1 MKKRII
7 LLILFAISV
16 CFISIPVNAANN
28 RENDSSED
36 VAEIYDEQLKA
47 SGADRL
53 YSSLPEETQKMLADM
68 GISTFDYESMDSMKA
83 AGIFNQA
90 AELIGEK
97 ASGPLGTLALCFGI
111 MLICSLVEGTDIT
124 VGDKTLEGVS
134 SAVGALCICTA
145 IVIPMCGMISRAVEI
160 INGASGFILLYVPIM
175 TGLMATSGHEI
186 SAGSYYTMLMGAG
199 QIITQLSSKLIAPIM
214 NVFLALSVTSS
225 LSPKLNLSS
234 LCTMLHKCAKWV
246 LTLVMSMFVTVLS
259 AQTFVST
266 SLDNVSKRALRFT
279 VSSFVPVVGG
289 VLSESLT
296 AFSGSLELL
305 KSGAGVFVIIA
316 AACIFLPILIECML
330 WQFSLFIL
338 TSASDILGLGRMK
351 SVYGTISTVA
361 SMLMAILL
369 CILTIFIIS
378 TVIILMVGK

>member
-7 LLILFAISV
+7 ILIFLTLSV
-16 CFISIPVNAANN
+16 CFISIPVNAAEE
-28 RENDSSED
+28 RKDDSGED
-36 VAEIYDEQLKA
+36 ITEIYDEQLIA

-53 YSSLPEETQKMLADM
+53 YSSLPEETKKMLSDM
-68 GISTFDYESMDSMKA
+68 GINAFDYESTDALRSV
-83 AGIFNQA
+83 GIFKQA
-90 AELIGEK
+90 VELIGEK
-97 ASGPLGTLALCFGI
+97 SSGPLGTLALCLGI

-124 VGDKTLEGVS
+124 DGDKTLEGIS

-145 IVIPMCGMISRAVEI
+145 IVVPMCRMISRAVEI

-199 QIITQLSSKLIAPIM
+199 QLITQLSSKLIAPIM

-234 LCTMLHKCAKWV
+234 LCAMLHKCAKWV
-246 LTLVMSMFVTVLS
+246 LTLIMSLFVTVLS
-259 AQTFVST
+259 AQTFVSA

-289 VLSESLT
+289 VLSETLT

-316 AACIFLPILIECML
+316 SACIFLPILIECVL
-330 WQFSLFIL
+330 WQFSLFL
-338 TSASDILGLGRMK
+338 LSSVSDILGLARMK
-351 SVYGTISTVA
+351 SVYGTITTVT
-361 SMLMAILL
+361 SMLTAILL

>member
-1 MKKRII
+1 MKKRIV
-7 LLILFAISV
+7 LLIFLILSA
-16 CFISIPVNAANN
+16 CFISIPVNAANTQD
-28 RENDSSED
+28 NDTGGDISG
-36 VAEIYDEQLKA
+36 IYDEQLKA

-53 YSSLPEETQKMLADM
+53 YSSLPDETQKILSEM

-83 AGIFNQA
+83 IGIFRLTA
-90 AELIGEK
+90 DLIGEK
-97 ASGPLGTLALCFGI
+97 ASGPLGTLALCLGI

-145 IVIPMCGMISRAVEI
+145 IVVPMCSMISRAVEI

-175 TGLMATSGHEI
+175 TGLMASSGHEI
-186 SAGSYYTMLMGAG
+186 SAGSYYTVLMGAG
-199 QIITQLSSKLIAPIM
+199 QIITQLSSKLIAPVM

-225 LSPKLNLSS
+225 LSPRLNLSS
-234 LCTMLHKCAKWV
+234 LCSMIHKCAKWV
-246 LTLVMSMFVTVLS
+246 LTLVMGMFVTVLS
-259 AQTFVST
+259 AQTFVSA

-289 VLSESLT
+289 VLSETLS

-316 AACIFLPILIECML
+316 SACIFLPILTECII
-330 WQFSLFIL
+330 WQFSLFL
-338 TSASDILGLGRMK
+338 LSSVSDILGLVRMK

>member
-1 MKKRII
+1 MKKRIMFI
-7 LLILFAISV
+7 LFPLILS
-16 CFISIPVNAANN
+16 CFFGIPVCALNSQD
-28 RENDSSED
+28 ENTIDD
-36 VAEIYDEQLKA
+36 TAGIYDEQLKA
-47 SGADRL
+47 SGADKL
-53 YSSLPEETQKMLADM
+53 YSSLPEETKEMLSDM
-68 GISTFDYESMDSMKA
+68 GINAFDYESMDSMKA
-83 AGIFNQA
+83 IGIFRQA
-90 AELIGEK
+90 VKLIGDK
-97 ASGPLGTLALCFGI
+97 ASGPLGTLALCLGI

-124 VGDKTLEGVS
+124 IGDKTLEGVS

-145 IVIPMCGMISRAVEI
+145 IVVPMCRMISRAVEI

-175 TGLMATSGHEI
+175 TGLMASSGHEI

-199 QIITQLSSKLIAPIM
+199 QLITQLSSKLIAPIM

-234 LCTMLHKCAKWV
+234 LCTMIYKCAKWV
-246 LTLVMSMFVTVLS
+246 LTLVMSVFVTVLS
-259 AQTFVST
+259 AQTFVSA

-289 VLSESLT
+289 VLSETLT

-316 AACIFLPILIECML
+316 SACIFLPVLIECIL
-330 WQFSLFIL
+330 WQFSLFL
-338 TSASDILGLGRMK
+338 LSSVSDILGLGRMK
-351 SVYGTISTVA
+351 SVYGTITTVA
-361 SMLMAILL
+361 SMLTAILI

>member
-7 LLILFAISV
+7 ILILLTLSA
-16 CFISIPVNAANN
+16 CFLSIPVNAANTQ
-28 RENDSSED
+28 SSESD
-36 VAEIYDEQLKA
+36 GDAAEIFDEQLKA
-47 SGADRL
+47 SSADKL
-53 YSSLPEETQKMLADM
+53 YSSLPEETKIMLSDM
-68 GISTFDYESMDSMKA
+68 GINALEYESVTSMKA
-83 AGIFNQA
+83 MGIFRQA
-90 AELIGEK
+90 VDLIGEK
-97 ASGPLGTLALCFGI
+97 ASGPIGTLALCLGI
-111 MLICSLVEGTDIT
+111 MLLCSLVEGTDIT
-124 VGDKTLEGVS
+124 IGDRTLEGVS
-134 SAVGALCICTA
+134 SAVGALCISTA
-145 IVIPMCGMISRAVEI
+145 IVVPMCNMISRAVEI

-175 TGLMATSGHEI
+175 AGLVVSSGHQI
-186 SAGSYYTMLMGAG
+186 SGGSYYTMLMGAG

-214 NVFLALSVTSS
+214 NMFLALSITSS

-234 LCTMLHKCAKWV
+234 LCTMLHKCAKWI

-259 AQTFVST
+259 AQTFISS
-266 SLDNVSKRALRFT
+266 SLDDVSKRALRFT

-289 VLSESLT
+289 VLSETIT

-316 AACIFLPILIECML
+316 SACIFLPVIIECML
-330 WQFSLFIL
+330 WKFSLFLL
-338 TSASDILGLGRMK
+338 TSVSDILGLVKMK
-351 SVYGTISTVA
+351 SVYTTISTVA

>member
-7 LLILFAISV
+7 ILIFLTLSV
-16 CFISIPVNAANN
+16 CFISIPVNAAEE
-28 RENDSSED
+28 RKDDSGED
-36 VAEIYDEQLKA
+36 ITEIYDEQLIA

-53 YSSLPEETQKMLADM
+53 YSSLPEETKKMLSDM
-68 GISTFDYESMDSMKA
+68 GINAFDYESTDALRSV
-83 AGIFNQA
+83 GIFKQA
-90 AELIGEK
+90 VELIGEK
-97 ASGPLGTLALCFGI
+97 SSGPLGTLALCLGI

-124 VGDKTLEGVS
+124 VGDKTLEGIS

-145 IVIPMCGMISRAVEI
+145 IVVPMCRMISRAVEI
-160 INGASGFILLYVPIM
+160 I
-175 TGLMATSGHEI
+175 LMATSGHEI

-199 QIITQLSSKLIAPIM
+199 QLITQLSSKLIAPIM

-234 LCTMLHKCAKWV
+234 LCAMLHKCAKWV
-246 LTLVMSMFVTVLS
+246 LTLIMSLFVTVLS
-259 AQTFVST
+259 AQTFVSA

-289 VLSESLT
+289 VLSETLT

-316 AACIFLPILIECML
+316 SACIFLPILIECVL
-330 WQFSLFIL
+330 WQFSLFL
-338 TSASDILGLGRMK
+338 LSSVSDILGLARMK
-351 SVYGTISTVA
+351 SVYGTITTVT
-361 SMLMAILL
+361 SMLTAILL